1 MKNVNEQFVEIAKT
15 NVETMVDLGNASFG
29 GVEKF
34 VELQLKVAKGAM
46 GQSADNLKAL
56 VSVKDIQDF
65 VKVQASFA
73 LPTMESAVGYANAVY
88 GIISETANTYAK
100 MAEAQISAGNEKITT
115 AVEEFSKS
123 APAGS
128 ESGVA
133 LVKSALTAA
142 NAANGN
148 QYYVVGYKG
157 SSPYDAGLFYCP
169 YVPLQMVRAVGE
181 NTFQPKIGFK
191 TRYGLVAN
199 PFAEGLSQGQGALNS
214 NANRYYRRV
223 AVKNLM

>member
-15 NVETMVDLGNASFG
+15 NVETMVDLGNASFN

-34 VELQLKVAKGAM
+34 IELQLKVAKGAM

-56 VSVKDIQDF
+56 ASVKDVQDF
-65 VKVQASFA
+65 VKVQSSFA

-88 GIISETANTYAK
+88 GIMSETVNTYAK
-100 MAEAQISAGNEKITT
+100 MAEAQIAAGNEKITT

-142 NAANGN
+142 NTAYETASKAAK
-148 QYYVVGYKG
+148 Q
-157 SSPYDAGLFYCP
+157 
-169 YVPLQMVRAVGE
+169 AVAAVE
-181 NTFQPKIGFK
+181 QNVQSATKASLK
-191 TRYGLVAN
+191 AAST
-199 PFAEGLSQGQGALNS
+199 ALK
-214 NANRYYRRV
+214 A
-223 AVKNLM
+223 A

>member
-15 NVETMVDLGNASFG
+15 NVETMVDLSNASFS

-56 VSVKDIQDF
+56 VSVKDVQDF
-65 VKVQASFA
+65 VKVQSSFA

-88 GIISETANTYAK
+88 GIMSETVNTYAK
-100 MAEAQISAGNEKITT
+100 MAEAQIAAGNEKITT

-142 NAANGN
+142 NTAYETASKAAK
-148 QYYVVGYKG
+148 Q
-157 SSPYDAGLFYCP
+157 
-169 YVPLQMVRAVGE
+169 AVAAVE
-181 NTFQPKIGFK
+181 QNVQSATKASLK
-191 TRYGLVAN
+191 AAST
-199 PFAEGLSQGQGALNS
+199 ALK
-214 NANRYYRRV
+214 A
-223 AVKNLM
+223 A